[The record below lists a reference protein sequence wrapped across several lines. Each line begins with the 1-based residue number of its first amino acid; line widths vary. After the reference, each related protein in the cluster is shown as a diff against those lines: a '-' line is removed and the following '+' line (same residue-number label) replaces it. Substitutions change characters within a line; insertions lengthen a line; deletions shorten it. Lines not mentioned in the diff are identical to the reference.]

1 MPSNFQYQT
10 STNLAKALRKVAA
23 EAEIGFNF
31 TSEEVNVI
39 KKVPS
44 DGVDYSLRE
53 TLFPVDLNETGGVA
67 NLVESGKLAR
77 PNANGLEEGIGYI
90 VHKNKRFNRSTLSR
104 MVAKGVS
111 NQVIDQFK
119 FLAMKAVKA
128 INRNVSI
135 EFWGSSSGVLAL
147 TDTDITTSLSQ
158 TITLRAAHGLTGVD
172 NAQYCTDLFVAGDSA
187 SNEGDA
193 VALINLAGPT
203 IIGQGLITAKSAT
216 AGTITIAFE
225 SAPTAFTTNG
235 IAVVPM
241 NAIGSTLAQTALNK
255 ALVGWADA
263 ATSPALHSLT
273 HPEWVPAV
281 YDTSAV
287 RFSPLL
293 FQRGRDEMQLRGDAK
308 VTHLFWDA
316 AVKRDAW
323 DNRASL
329 QRFNDTAQF
338 VLDGDI
344 KAKNTENVT
353 TRFVP
358 PGFVC
363 GFDVNKA
370 VKKIDVFGS
379 EIDAQNGTGGLSE
392 DGGKDYIDEAAKV
405 YELNRVMALQWR
417 NRRATIAYTN
427 KTRS

>member
-1 MPSNFQYQT
+1 MPSSVQFQT
-10 STNLAKALRKVAA
+10 STNLAKSLRKVQADA
-23 EAEIGFNF
+23 EVGFNF
-31 TSEEVNVI
+31 TSPEVDVI
-39 KKVPS
+39 KKIPS

-67 NLVESGKLAR
+67 NMVESGKLAR
-77 PNANGLEEGIGYI
+77 PNATGLEEGIGYI

-104 MVAKGVS
+104 MVAKGTS
-111 NQVIDQFK
+111 NQVVDQFK

-128 INRNVSI
+128 MNRNIAI

-147 TDTDITTSLSQ
+147 TDTDITTGLSQ
-158 TITLRAAHGLTGVD
+158 TITLRAAHGVAGQNDAGYL
-172 NAQYCTDLFVAGDSA
+172 TDLFVPGDA
-187 SNEGDA
+187 ANNEGDA
-193 VALINLAGPT
+193 VAIIDLAGPT
-203 IIGQGLITAKSAT
+203 IIGQGLVTAKNRAT
-216 AGTITIAFE
+216 GTITIAFE
-225 SAPTAFTTNG
+225 GAPTATTTNG
-235 IAVVPM
+235 LAVVPM

-255 ALVGWADA
+255 ALVGWTDA

-273 HPEWVPAV
+273 HPEWAPAV

-293 FQRGRDEMQLRGDAK
+293 FQRGRDEMQLRGDAT

-329 QRFNDTAQF
+329 QRFNDTSQF
-338 VLDGDI
+338 TLDGDI
-344 KAKNTENVT
+344 KARNVENICS
-353 TRFVP
+353 RFVP
-358 PGFVC
+358 PGWVA

-370 VKKIDVFGS
+370 VKKIDVYGS
-379 EIDAQNGTGGLSE
+379 QIDAQNGTGGLSE

-417 NRRATIAYTN
+417 NRRATIAYTG

>member
-1 MPSNFQYQT
+1 MPASVQFQT
-10 STNLAKALRKVAA
+10 SQNLAKALRKVQADA
-23 EAEIGFNF
+23 EMGFNF
-31 TSEEVNVI
+31 TSAEVDVL

-77 PNANGLEEGIGYI
+77 PNANGLEEGVGYL

-104 MVAKGVS
+104 MAAKGMS
-111 NQVIDQFK
+111 NQVVDQFK

-128 INRNVSI
+128 MNRNIAI
-135 EFWGSSSGVLAL
+135 EFWGSSSGILAL
-147 TDTDITTSLSQ
+147 TDTDITSAASQ
-158 TITLRAAHGLTGVD
+158 TIALRAAHGVTGQD
-172 NAQYCTDLFVAGDSA
+172 NAGYLADLFVAGDGA

-193 VALINLAGPT
+193 VAIILLTGPT
-203 IIGQGLITAKSAT
+203 IVAQGIVTAKNRT
-216 AGTITIAFE
+216 NGTLTIAME
-225 SAPTAFTTNG
+225 GAPTPTTTNG
-235 IAVVPM
+235 LAVVPM
-241 NAIGSTLAQTALNK
+241 NAIGTGLDQTSYNK
-255 ALVGWADA
+255 ALVGWTDA
-263 ATSPALHSLT
+263 ATSAALHSLT
-273 HPEWVPAV
+273 HPEWAPAV
-281 YDTSAV
+281 YDTAAV

-293 FQRGRDEMQLRGDAK
+293 YQRGRDEAHLRGDA
-308 VTHLFWDA
+308 TISHLFWDP

-338 VLDGDI
+338 TLDGDI
-344 KAKNTENVT
+344 KAKNVEDIP

-358 PGFVC
+358 PGWVA

-370 VKKIDVFGS
+370 VKKIDVYGS
-379 EIDAQNGTGGLSE
+379 QIDAQNGTGGLSE

-405 YELNRVMALQWR
+405 YGLNRVIALQWR
-417 NRRATIAYTN
+417 NRRATIAYTG